1 MILRQIQQTLTLFS
15 DKMNVQEQTL
25 HLMLYK
31 YFCIMI
37 SMLTLILTSY
47 RRVSLVLNL
56 DLLIY
61 RLFDVRDAKWPLQD
75 PMCSFVK

>member
-1 MILRQIQQTLTLFS
+1 
-15 DKMNVQEQTL
+15 
-25 HLMLYK
+25 
-31 YFCIMI
+31 MI

-56 DLLIY
+56 DLITY
-61 RLFDVRDAKWPLQD
+61 WLFDVREAKWPLQE